1 MSSSE
6 KNHILPVS
14 TIPTSQ
20 PPSKQKSVDWPT
32 NEKPDGRR
40 HRLVCL
46 SCCAGIL
53 AVIAITVLVLSFTV
67 YKVREPTMR
76 LNSVNFG
83 DLDLSKNMTVIADV
97 SVKNPNVLPFKF
109 NSSKTSLLY
118 RSREVGL
125 AYGPPGNVGA
135 RGTLRTNVTVDVITD
150 RLLNDSNFM
159 GDVGNGSLGI
169 QTSTMVGGKVT
180 ILGIF
185 KRHVDVMMNCTVSVS
200 IASQT
205 ILEQHCTQRM
215 WL

>member
-1 MSSSE
+1 MSSE
-6 KNHILPVS
+6 KNHILPIS
-14 TIPTSQ
+14 TIPNQSPDKETS
-20 PPSKQKSVDWPT
+20 KDWPT
-32 NEKPDGRR
+32 TDKPAGRR
-40 HRLVCL
+40 QRLICL

-53 AVIAITVLVLSFTV
+53 AGVAIAVVALSFTV

-83 DLDLSKNMTVIADV
+83 DLDLTKNLTVIADV
-97 SVKNPNVLPFKF
+97 SVKNPNALPFKF

-159 GDVGNGSLGI
+159 GDVGNGSLALE
-169 QTSTMVGGKVT
+169 TCTMVGGKVT
-180 ILGIF
+180 ILGMF
-185 KRHVDVMMNCTVSVS
+185 KRHVDVMMNCTVTVS
-200 IASQT
+200 IASQA
-205 ILEQHCTQRM
+205 ILDQHCTQRM